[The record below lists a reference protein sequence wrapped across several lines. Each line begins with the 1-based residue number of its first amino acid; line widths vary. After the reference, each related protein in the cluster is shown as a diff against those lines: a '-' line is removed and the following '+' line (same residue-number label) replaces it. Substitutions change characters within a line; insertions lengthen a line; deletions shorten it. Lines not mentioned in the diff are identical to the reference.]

1 MALSATAIY
10 LLGEYRSGSGN
21 RHMRVTR
28 RHQSAHGSIDEETVM
43 RPATLRLAVLL
54 GLALLTG
61 ACQAGARPSPSL
73 TAASPG
79 AAEMTIALRG
89 DFHPVDDEASGVA
102 ELVQLADG
110 SYEVI
115 FESFSIATTESL
127 KVYLVTNEDVTA
139 STDVD
144 TENVIDLGDLMGTSG
159 MQVYPF
165 PPEMNAD
172 VMTYQTVVIWD
183 EPMGHAIAA
192 APLGVP

>member
-1 MALSATAIY
+1 
-10 LLGEYRSGSGN
+10 
-21 RHMRVTR
+21 MRYA
-28 RHQSAHGSIDEETVM
+28 S
-43 RPATLRLAVLL
+43 LRLVPV
-54 GLALLTG
+54 ALLLVVG
-61 ACQAGARPSPSL
+61 ACQAASSPTTTPTSAPPS
-73 TAASPG
+73 T
-79 AAEMTIALRG
+79 AEMTIALKG
-89 DFHPVDDEASGVA
+89 DFHAVDGEASGVA

-110 SYEVI
+110 SYEIV
-115 FESFSIATTESL
+115 FETFSIAATENL

-144 TENVIDLGDLMGTSG
+144 TDMVIDLGDLIGTSG

-192 APLGVP
+192 APLGQP

>member
-1 MALSATAIY
+1 MRSALLPVAVLSALTVFTA
-10 LLGEYRSGSGN
+10 
-21 RHMRVTR
+21 
-28 RHQSAHGSIDEETVM
+28 
-43 RPATLRLAVLL
+43 
-54 GLALLTG
+54 
-61 ACQAGARPSPSL
+61 ACQAGAGPSPS
-73 TAASPG
+73 AAPPS

-102 ELVQLADG
+102 ELVRLADG
-110 SYEVI
+110 SYQVI
-115 FESFSIATTESL
+115 FETFSIATTENL
-127 KVYLVTNEDVTA
+127 RVYLVTNEDVTA

-144 TENVIDLGDLMGTSG
+144 TDMVIDLGDLMGTSG

-192 APLGVP
+192 APLGQP

>member
-1 MALSATAIY
+1 
-10 LLGEYRSGSGN
+10 
-21 RHMRVTR
+21 
-28 RHQSAHGSIDEETVM
+28 M

-61 ACQAGARPSPSL
+61 ACQAGASPRPSL
-73 TAASPG
+73 TAASPS

-110 SYEVI
+110 SYQVI
-115 FESFSIATTESL
+115 FETFSIATTENF
-127 KVYLVTNEDVTA
+127 KVYLVANEDVTS

-144 TENVIDLGDLMGTSG
+144 TGNVIDLGDLIGTSG

-192 APLGVP
+192 APLGQP